1 MRYEQIEI
9 YLRNYYPNL
18 WKNLLS
24 LHHTY
29 KNLISQKIAENCH
42 SYSLDEVA
50 EHIVE
55 FIDSMPNDIV
65 NGFGLMS
72 LSYDEIREKQRI
84 TGKRL
89 TRKSNLLRR
98 NFRRYINV
106 RPEDDLFQQQFDTD
120 KQDSEKSYIIIPD
133 SKNEDSGL
141 SAHDIKQFNQRK
153 KYAVN
158 HSIAEHVDDFAINFL
173 QYEGLFL
180 SLTLESE
187 FHNCS
192 YETAKN
198 EISKRWKK
206 IKRILKNKDILLLGM
221 SVLELQKDETPH
233 YHIQLYVSS
242 EHREY
247 VESVIL
253 QQFPNEQDRRNEAIK
268 DIWQAFNLIS
278 YALKDSNKSDTYI
291 NFIGLQRD
299 IKARYNAV
307 YHNEKYKDLS
317 DKRISISHKLMMKKQ
332 PNGMILLLIRGFSDE
347 RLNLLS
353 ARHKDFHYL
362 KTHIQ
367 KIQIMY
373 LHCIHFGEFKN
384 LIDNEFSVSMKLRT
398 YKIINEFGD
407 IYNYVPCWVYNN
419 QECMLDNFY
428 YWECEK
434 SRGQPPPSGEGKG
447 LIRPTQGNSIRHFS
461 RLAQKSHIERTRCG
475 ISKKSD
481 INLKLQNYCESENLG
496 RPARTENLAGF
507 ISINTS
513 RKTTIYRFSYS

>member
-1 MRYEQIEI
+1 MQYEQIEI
-9 YLRNYYPNL
+9 YLRNYYPKI

-50 EHIVE
+50 EHVVDWLASCP
-55 FIDSMPNDIV
+55 IDIL
-65 NGFGLMS
+65 NGFNLMS

-98 NFRRYINV
+98 NFRRYIDI
-106 RPEDDLFQQQFDTD
+106 RLEDDPFQQQFDTD

-133 SKNEDSGL
+133 KDDSKKGL
-141 SAHDIKQFNQRK
+141 SGYDIKQFNQRK
-153 KYAVN
+153 KYSIN
-158 HSIAEHVDDFAINFL
+158 HSIAEHLHDFAINFL

-233 YHIQLYVSS
+233 YHIQLYISPD
-242 EHREY
+242 HREY

-253 QQFPNEQDRRNEAIK
+253 NEFSNEYDRRNEAIK
-268 DIWQAFNLIS
+268 DIWEALGLIS
-278 YALKDSNKSDTYI
+278 YCLKDSNKSDTYI
-291 NFIGLQRD
+291 SFIGLQRD
-299 IKARYNAV
+299 IKSRYDSVFN
-307 YHNEKYKDLS
+307 NKKYKDLS
-317 DKRISISHKLMMKKQ
+317 DKRISLSHKRMRENK
-332 PNGMILLLIRGFSDE
+332 PNGMILLLLRGFQDE

-353 ARHKDFHYL
+353 SRHKDFHYI
-362 KTHIQ
+362 KTDIQ
-367 KIQIMY
+367 KIQITY
-373 LHCIHFGEFKN
+373 LHCIHFREFKN
-384 LIDNEFSVSMKLRT
+384 LISDKKNIYTSMRT
-398 YKIINEFGD
+398 YKIVNKFND
-407 IYNYVPCWVYNN
+407 IYIYVTTYVYNN
-419 QECMLDNFY
+419 QECVDIKNY
-428 YWECEK
+428 SWECVK
-434 SRGQPPPSGEGKG
+434 SRGQPPPSKDGKG
-447 LIRPTQGNSIRHFS
+447 L
-461 RLAQKSHIERTRCG
+461 
-475 ISKKSD
+475 
-481 INLKLQNYCESENLG
+481 
-496 RPARTENLAGF
+496 
-507 ISINTS
+507 
-513 RKTTIYRFSYS
+513 